1 MTAAQRIAAF
11 FFGAARFLAATLF
24 ATFFFVRELDFLAF
38 RDVGGSKFKLKLEF
52 DSRWRVRRAAY
63 SNKWRAGIISSIV
76 AKSPL
81 EGAYGGRMLCK
92 SHGASPSLGTRGNT
106 WGRT

>member
-1 MTAAQRIAAF
+1 LWDAFFVLAF

-38 RDVGGSKFKLKLEF
+38 RDEGGSKFKLKTEF

-63 SNKWRAGIISSIV
+63 SKRRAGI
-76 AKSPL
+76 
-81 EGAYGGRMLCK
+81 
-92 SHGASPSLGTRGNT
+92 T
-106 WGRT
+106 